1 MNRIPPRRTSDD
13 SGDPPKLLVY
23 GNGWGL
29 MELPKLPRER
39 SWTFEERLDRLAE
52 AKFAGLQADTKYAD
66 AVRARGLRF
75 CNSGRANTPADVDG
89 IVAAAADVAADC
101 LTLHVGW
108 GMEDD
113 AEVDALVDG
122 ILNASHRRNVPVY
135 IETHRA
141 TITQDLWRTGE
152 LTRRIP
158 EVRFNADLSHY
169 YCAAEMVYQGFDT
182 TINYL
187 EPILQR
193 TNFIHGRISNG
204 QSMQV
209 DVGDGIDDKHARNFA
224 RAWRR
229 GMEHWLR
236 GAGRG
241 DVLIFAPELGP
252 PSSGYSLTYRGS
264 EGTLVEISDR
274 WEQSLVLKRMAEQAF
289 ADAVGSL

>member
-1 MNRIPPRRTSDD
+1 MNRTAPRRTND
-13 SGDPPKLLVY
+13 GTNEEPKLLVY

-52 AKFAGLQADTKYAD
+52 ARFAGLQADTKYAD

-75 CNSGRANTPADVDG
+75 CTSGRVNVPSDVDPL
-89 IVAAAADVAADC
+89 VAAAADARADC
-101 LTLHVGW
+101 VTLHAGW
-108 GMEDD
+108 GMESDN
-113 AEVDALVDG
+113 EIDALVDA
-122 ILNASHRRNVPVY
+122 ILAASQKRNVPAY

-141 TITQDLWRTGE
+141 TITQDLWRMGQ

-182 TINYL
+182 TIDYL
-187 EPILQR
+187 EPILER
-193 TNFIHGRISNG
+193 TNFFHGRISNG
-204 QSMQV
+204 QSMQI
-209 DVGDGIDDKHARNFA
+209 DVGDGVEDKHAKNFA

-236 GAGRG
+236 EAGRG

-252 PSSGYSLTYRGS
+252 PSSNYSLTYRDAD
-264 EGTLVEISDR
+264 GTVIEISDR
-274 WEQSLVLKRMAEQAF
+274 WEQSLVLKRMAEEAF
-289 ADAVGSL
+289 ADAVGQR